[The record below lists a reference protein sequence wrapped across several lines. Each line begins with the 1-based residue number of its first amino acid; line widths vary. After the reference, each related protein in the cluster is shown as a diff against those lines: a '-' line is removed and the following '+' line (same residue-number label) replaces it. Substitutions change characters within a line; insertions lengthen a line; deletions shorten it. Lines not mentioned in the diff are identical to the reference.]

1 MTTLGDF
8 ANRMEQRA
16 NRLPQAV
23 SEVAAS
29 TAMVIV
35 SDLAY
40 STPVDTSQALS
51 SWIVSLDD
59 PSVATVQGGYF
70 TGSEGST
77 QDESAQQT
85 IDAAQTVLTQK
96 KPGQPIF
103 ITNNQPYIKRLNSGY
118 SKQAPA
124 GFVERSILIAR
135 NALKRIRLN
144 W

>member
-1 MTTLGDF
+1 MSTLDEF

-29 TAMVIV
+29 TALVIV

-40 STPVDTSQALS
+40 MTPVDTSKALS
-51 SWIVSLDD
+51 SWIVSLDE
-59 PSVATVQGGYF
+59 PSELTPEEGHFVGV
-70 TGSEGST
+70 SGST
-77 QDESAQQT
+77 QDESAQAT
-85 IDAAQTVLTQK
+85 IDAAQRVLAQK
-96 KPGQPIF
+96 QPGQPVF
-103 ITNNQPYIKRLNSGY
+103 ITNNQPYIVRLNSGY
-118 SKQAPA
+118 SKQQPA